1 MVLNPKAAGAGL
13 NITAATVVIHFTPVW
28 NPALEAQASARA
40 HRRGQTEPVT
50 VYRLFYLDT
59 VEEVMIDRSAWKN
72 DLANETVPVS
82 TRDADDLKRALEI
95 MPVKS

>member
-1 MVLNPKAAGAGL
+1 
-13 NITAATVVIHFTPVW
+13 
-28 NPALEAQASARA
+28 
-40 HRRGQTEPVT
+40 
-50 VYRLFYLDT
+50 
-59 VEEVMIDRSAWKN
+59 MIDRSAWKN